1 MRGMDKRDEGLLYE
15 ELDLRAKILEKMVE
29 KKIFNFYDV
38 FDSISHCRE
47 IGLEAFLK
55 ELDTL

>member
-1 MRGMDKRDEGLLYE
+1 MDKRDEGLVYD
-15 ELDLRAKILEKMVE
+15 ELALRDKIVEKMVE
-29 KKIFNFYDV
+29 KKVINFYDV

>member
-1 MRGMDKRDEGLLYE
+1 MDKRDEAILYE
-15 ELDLRAKILEKMVE
+15 ELALRAKILEKMVE

-38 FDSISHCRE
+38 FDSIAHCRE

-55 ELDTL
+55 ELDSL